1 MRYRVG
7 ALALVTLLALV
18 VSGCRRA
25 GSEPEAFVWTEQL
38 APGSV
43 LHLRTGTGGIT
54 VTAVPG
60 STARVTANR
69 VWHKGRSRDI
79 NFQVTRAGDQNDIY
93 VCAMWRASGRCSG
106 SGYRGKR
113 VDTFLSFFSLLHRT
127 TDASSS
133 FNVEV
138 PAGVT
143 IDAWTTNGGATT
155 SDPAGTAIS

>member
-7 ALALVTLLALV
+7 ALTLVTLLALV

-93 VCAMWRASGRCSG
+93 VCAMWRASGAASY
-106 SGYRGKR
+106 SY
-113 VDTFLSFFSLLHRT
+113 VLSRSCFCL
-127 TDASSS
+127 
-133 FNVEV
+133 VEV
-138 PAGVT
+138 TQPSGLRFGTNPLVRAQNAGC
-143 IDAWTTNGGATT
+143 AYMRG
-155 SDPAGTAIS
+155 S